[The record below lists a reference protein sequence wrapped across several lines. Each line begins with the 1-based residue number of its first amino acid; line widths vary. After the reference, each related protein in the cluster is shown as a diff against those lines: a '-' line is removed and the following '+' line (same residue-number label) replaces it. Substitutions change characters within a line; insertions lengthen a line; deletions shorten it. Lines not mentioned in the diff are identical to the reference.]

1 MWYLPGVPVSL
12 SLEMVGCYFPED
24 MKPLIEH
31 ATTYTPLGRI
41 GLPEDMANAV
51 WLLTQKEAAWIT
63 GQTIVVDGGL
73 SLL

>member
-1 MWYLPGVPVSL
+1 MQ
-12 SLEMVGCYFPED
+12 YFPED

-51 WLLTQKEAAWIT
+51 WLLTQNEAAWIT